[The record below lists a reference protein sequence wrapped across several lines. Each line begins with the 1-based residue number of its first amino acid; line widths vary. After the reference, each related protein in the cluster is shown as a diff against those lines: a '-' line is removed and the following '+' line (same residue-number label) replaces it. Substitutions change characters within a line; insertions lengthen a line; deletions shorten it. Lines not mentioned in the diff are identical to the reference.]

1 MNGKLA
7 AIVTAGLGVGIAVAA
22 MVFMAEAQPKA
33 GAVVMTVA
41 LPGEATLL
49 VRREVDGDR
58 NFVEYRDA
66 AYTWQGLIPPYA
78 GLDGG
83 TAVAANDKAIM
94 VRVLRN
100 GNEQIFSFARP
111 HDSRL
116 GTISLGPS
124 TAAMRAAAKQLGG
137 RVWTFGDTAYH
148 LVPSG
153 ADGVAIS
160 AFNLQTGKAFW
171 KTDLAPALL
180 ARPPGA
186 DARGLVLH
194 DGGRE
199 VILAAAT
206 GAASL

>member
-1 MNGKLA
+1 MNGKQV
-7 AIVTAGLGVGIAVAA
+7 AIAILVLGVGIAVGA
-22 MVFMAEAQPKA
+22 MVFMVKAQPKA
-33 GAVVMTVA
+33 GAVVMTIA
-41 LPGEATLL
+41 LPGEATLR
-49 VRREVDGDR
+49 VRSELGGDR
-58 NFVEYRDA
+58 NFIEYRDR

-124 TAAMRAAAKQLGG
+124 TGAMRAAAKQLGG

-153 ADGVAIS
+153 PNGVAMS

-171 KTDLAPALL
+171 KVDLAPALF
-180 ARPPGA
+180 AKPPVAGP
-186 DARGLVLH
+186 RGLTLH
-194 DGGRE
+194 DGARE
-199 VILAAAT
+199 VVLAAAT
-206 GAASL
+206 GLAGL